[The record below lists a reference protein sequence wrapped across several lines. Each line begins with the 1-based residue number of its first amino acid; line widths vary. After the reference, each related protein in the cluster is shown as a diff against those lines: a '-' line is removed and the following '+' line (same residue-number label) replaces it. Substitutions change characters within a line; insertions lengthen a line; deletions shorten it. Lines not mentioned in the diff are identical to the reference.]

1 MPVRVTCPFCNTPFD
16 LPAAPPSGR
25 TACPRCGESVPVSSA
40 AETTDAPAPVVAPGP
55 ISPPAKSGVPLAAIS
70 LGLTALIAV
79 AFGVWWFTRP
89 PASGPT
95 TAASKPDRPPATMP
109 PAAVP
114 VLKYLPRDSQIVVAV
129 QPQQVVQYAART
141 GRPADQLFGQLGL
154 PKSLLDKLSAA
165 GFPPEALDHIAVGAN
180 VTDLAGLGVTFV
192 VSVRTPIDEDRL
204 RRDLKATVNPDRRD
218 HWKADLGGV
227 PVHVTRADAHT
238 LLFAWKEA
246 DLGGAKAPTDGF
258 ADLRPGVKESVEK
271 LSLSSF
277 AWLATDS
284 TDWAKVKGVEAVAGL
299 SGQKDLPKRLDGVR
313 AAAVGLSFEP
323 TVTLSVRV
331 RLADA
336 GKAKELAAA
345 MGERFR
351 EAKGEAKAAGE
362 WAEASIPFDPPG
374 DALATLRKAL
384 EK

>member
-1 MPVRVTCPFCNTPFD
+1 MPVRVSCPFCNTPFD
-16 LPAAPPSGR
+16 LPAVPPSGR
-25 TACPRCGESVPVSSA
+25 TVCPRCGESVPVSSS
-40 AETTDAPAPVVAPGP
+40 AETTDAPASVVVPGSTA
-55 ISPPAKSGVPLAAIS
+55 SPANSGVPLAAIS
-70 LGLTALIAV
+70 LGLTALVAV
-79 AFGVWWFTRP
+79 AAGVWWFTRP
-89 PASGPT
+89 PAPGPT
-95 TAASKPDRPPATMP
+95 TAATKPDRPAATVP
-109 PAAVP
+109 PLAVP

-165 GFPPEALDHIAVGAN
+165 GFPPESLDHIAVGAN
-180 VTDLAGLGVTFV
+180 VTDLASLGVTFV

-204 RRDLKATVNPDRRD
+204 RRDLKATVNPDKRD

-227 PVHVTRADAHT
+227 PVHVTRDDRT

-246 DLGGAKAPTDGF
+246 DLGGAKAPSAGF

-271 LSLSSF
+271 LSVSSF
-277 AWLATDS
+277 AWIATDS
-284 TDWAKVKGVEAVAGL
+284 TDWAKVKGVEAIAGL

-313 AAAVGLSFEP
+313 AAVVGLSFEP

-351 EAKGEAKAAGE
+351 EAKGEAKATGE
-362 WAEASIPFDPPG
+362 WAEATIPFDPPG

>member
-1 MPVRVTCPFCNTPFD
+1 MPVRVSCPFCNTPFD

-40 AETTDAPAPVVAPGP
+40 AEATDAPAPVVVPGP
-55 ISPPAKSGVPLAAIS
+55 IASPKPAFPLAAVS
-70 LGLTALIAV
+70 LGLTALIVV

-89 PASGPT
+89 PNAGPT
-95 TAASKPDRPPATMP
+95 TAATKPGPPPATVP
-109 PAAVP
+109 PTAVP

-154 PKSLLDKLSAA
+154 PKPLLDKLSAA
-165 GFPPEALDHIAVGAN
+165 GFPPESLDHLAIGAN

-218 HWKADLGGV
+218 HWKAEIGGV
-227 PVHVTRADAHT
+227 PVHVTRADDRT

-246 DLGGAKAPTDGF
+246 DLGGAKAPSAGF
-258 ADLRPGVKESVEK
+258 ADLRPGVRESVEK
-271 LSLSSF
+271 LSVSSF
-277 AWLATDS
+277 AWLVTDS
-284 TDWAKVKGVEAVAGL
+284 TDWSKVKGVEAVAGL

-313 AAAVGLSFEP
+313 AAVVGLSFEP

-331 RLADA
+331 RMADA
-336 GKAKELAAA
+336 GKAKELAAT

-351 EAKGEAKAAGE
+351 EAKGETRAAGE
-362 WAEASIPFDPPG
+362 WAEATIPFDPPG

>member
-1 MPVRVTCPFCNTPFD
+1 MPVRVSCPFCNTPFD

-25 TACPRCGESVPVSSA
+25 TACPRCGESVPVSPSA
-40 AETTDAPAPVVAPGP
+40 DTTDAPAPVVVPDRTSARIEKSAVP
-55 ISPPAKSGVPLAAIS
+55 ITVS

-79 AFGVWWFTRP
+79 AIGLYWFLRPAPPP
-89 PASGPT
+89 PAT
-95 TAASKPDRPPATMP
+95 ASKPDRPAATVP

-141 GRPADQLFGQLGL
+141 GRPADQLFAQLGL

-165 GFPPEALDHIAVGAN
+165 GFPPEALDHLAIGAN
-180 VTDLAGLGVTFV
+180 VTDLASLGVTFV

-218 HWKADLGGV
+218 RWKAELGGV
-227 PVHVTRADAHT
+227 PVHVTRADDRT

-246 DLGGAKAPTDGF
+246 DLGGAKAPSAGF

-271 LSLSSF
+271 LSVSSF
-277 AWLATDS
+277 AWVATDS

-299 SGQKDLPKRLDGVR
+299 TGQKDLPKRLDGVR
-313 AAAVGLSFEP
+313 AAAAGLSFEP
-323 TVTLSVRV
+323 GVTLGVRV
-331 RLADA
+331 RTV
-336 GKAKELAAA
+336 GGEKAKELAAM

-351 EAKGEAKAAGE
+351 EAKGEATAAGE
-362 WAEASIPFDPPG
+362 WAEATVPFDPPG
-374 DALATLRKAL
+374 DALGVLRKAL